1 MAERT
6 RIALVT
12 YAMHCGGMESLLLR
26 LGGYLRDHG
35 YEVEL
40 ITTLE
45 PGEWFG
51 RLAEINVPA
60 YHVAGYRR
68 SGPLNPLQHTRRV
81 SARLREGRYN
91 IIFLNHS
98 RHAQSGLARL
108 ADDVVAIPILHNDN
122 EEIYRVGC
130 GNPEA
135 WNVAVAVSPKVANT
149 AQRRE
154 PSRPILEITS
164 GVELPDAAQWQ
175 TRRAWSTPLE
185 LIFIGRLD
193 HGQKGVLWLP
203 AIYQACLDR
212 GVECRLTIVGD
223 GPDAPQLR
231 GNSRIFDLLER
242 TRFLEGLTPHQ
253 VYRLLL
259 DSHVLLMPSLY
270 EGLPIALLESLAC
283 GCAPVVDGCRAL
295 PTTPSVMVKAASWW
309 MWATPPVSADA
320 SSDLHQD
327 PALWSRMSRAA
338 HASRLI
344 RFSVQAMGRSY
355 LRLIEEALEG
365 RYPLPRSRRFQRHS
379 TLPCF
384 PGGILC
390 PTCCGDTDSAG
401 VSGGEPKARGLRRS
415 RRKVPARRP
424 AGWGAVRP
432 HGDDRTAGAV
442 PRSGCAPPPA
452 PKIRSRRQIVPKRT
466 AAD

>member
-1 MAERT
+1 MAKRT

-12 YAMHCGGMESLLLR
+12 YAMHCGGMESFLLR
-26 LGGYLRDHG
+26 LAGYLRDHE
-35 YEVEL
+35 YDMEL

-51 RLAEINVPA
+51 RLAEVNVPA
-60 YHVAGYRR
+60 YHIAGYRH

-81 SARLREGRYN
+81 STRLRQGRYN

-98 RHAQSGLARL
+98 QHAQSGLAWL
-108 ADDVVAIPILHNDN
+108 PDDVVAIPILHNDN

-130 GNPEA
+130 GNSDT
-135 WNVAVAVSPKVANT
+135 WNVAVAVSPKVRST

-164 GVELPDAAQWQ
+164 GVELPGPAHWQ
-175 TRRAWSTPLE
+175 ARRPWATPLE

-212 GVECRLTIVGD
+212 DVECRLTIVGD

-231 GNSRIFDLLER
+231 SQLSELGLLQR
-242 TRFLEGLTPHQ
+242 TRFLQGLTHHQ

-283 GCAPVVDGCRAL
+283 GCVPVVSRLPGITDHAVKDGESGLLVDVGDTAGFG
-295 PTTPSVMVKAASWW
+295 SAAG
-309 MWATPPVSADA
+309 T
-320 SSDLHQD
+320 LYQD
-327 PALWSRMSRAA
+327 PALWSRMSQAA
-338 HASRLI
+338 HASAQS
-344 RFSVQAMGRSY
+344 RFSVEAMGTSY
-355 LRLIEEALEG
+355 VRLIEEALEG
-365 RYPLPRSRRFQRHS
+365 RYPLPRSRRSQR
-379 TLPCF
+379 TF
-384 PGGILC
+384 D
-390 PTCCGDTDSAG
+390 PTVFSWRDFVPD
-401 VSGGEPKARGLRRS
+401 RLRRYGK
-415 RRKVPARRP
+415 RGRL
-424 AGWGAVRP
+424 WW
-432 HGDDRTAGAV
+432 RTESPWASTFKA
-442 PRSGCAPPPA
+442 
-452 PKIRSRRQIVPKRT
+452 
-466 AAD
+466 